1 MMQVLYFIGP
11 MVISALLIPLV
22 KKVGISCKIY
32 AVENARTVHHG
43 IIARCGGIAI
53 YVAFIVCMGVV
64 MKADRQINALMIGST
79 IVFFSGLIDDMID
92 LPPKAK
98 FFFQAIAALILIFY
112 GKVQLNVFRLP
123 FNIVIRSEVIIS
135 IISFF
140 WITGITN
147 SINLIDGLDGL
158 ASGVCIIALLTIASL
173 AYIDKHFDVM
183 TMALILAGATAGF
196 LLFNFHPASI
206 FMGDSGA
213 LFLGFVISGISLL
226 GFKSSTFL
234 TLGVPI
240 LVLGVP
246 IMDTLSSIVRRTL
259 HRKSFSVADRSH
271 LHHVL
276 MYNLEFGHRNSVLI
290 IYFFT
295 LMLSL
300 NAYVY
305 ILNKTVGLMMLF
317 VIGVSV
323 ELFLEIT
330 GMISNRY
337 RPMLALY
344 ERIRK
349 HKRKS
354 ESVDT
359 SSAKKINKI
368 GKQTKKQTK
377 NKLNIF

>member
-1 MMQVLYFIGP
+1 MFSLLYFIVP
-11 MVISALLIPLV
+11 LVISALAIPLV
-22 KKVGISCKIY
+22 KKIGIKCEIY
-32 AVENARTVHHG
+32 AVENKRTVHSG
-43 IIARCGGIAI
+43 IIPRCGGIAI
-53 YVAFIVCMGVV
+53 YVAFVV
-64 MKADRQINALMIGST
+64 GISIFMKADTQLNALLISST
-79 IVFFSGLIDDMID
+79 IVFMSGLIDDMVD
-92 LPPKAK
+92 LPPRVK
-98 FFFQAIAALILIFY
+98 FLFQAIAAFILIFY

-123 FNIVIRSEVIIS
+123 FNIVIRSEIVIT

-140 WITGITN
+140 WVTGITN

-158 ASGVCIIALLTIASL
+158 ASGVCVIALLTIASL

-213 LFLGFVISGISLL
+213 LFLGFVISGISLM

-246 IMDTLSSIVRRTL
+246 IMDTLSSIVRRTVQK
-259 HRKSFSVADRSH
+259 KSFSAADRSH

-276 MYNLEFGHRNSVLI
+276 MYKLEFGHRNSVLS

-295 LMLSL
+295 LLLSL

-305 ILNKTVGLMMLF
+305 ILNKMIGLVMLF

-337 RPMLALY
+337 RPILGLWA
-344 ERIRK
+344 RIR
-349 HKRKS
+349 RP
-354 ESVDT
+354 
-359 SSAKKINKI
+359 KK
-368 GKQTKKQTK
+368 KK
-377 NKLNIF
+377 